1 MLLESTRHQSPA
13 VSFRE
18 ALLRGLAPDGGLYLP
33 TAWPVVTLDDLRAW
47 RRLDF
52 ADLASHLARR
62 LLAGE
67 FADDV
72 VDRLVRDAL
81 NFPVP
86 AIELQPRRFVL
97 ELFHGPTL
105 AFKDFGARFLARF
118 FSHLLA
124 ERDQRATI
132 LVATSGD
139 TGSAVAQGFS
149 GVPRVQVV
157 VLYPKGKVSPF
168 QEAQMATLGGNV
180 TAVRVSGTFD
190 DCQRLVK
197 TAFLDADLSALH
209 LSSANSIN
217 IGRLLPQLF
226 YYVAGYLAAAPE
238 VGDEIVFSVPTGNLG
253 NLTAGVIARRIGL
266 PVSRFIAAT
275 NVNRVLPD
283 YLDEGVYRPRPSI
296 ATLSNAMDVGDPSNF
311 ARLLELHGGSVFEI
325 RQTLVSTAITEEETR
340 ATIRGVYARTHYV
353 LDPHSAVGWA
363 AADRFVAEVRKS
375 RLRRE
380 TASRLRSSGASA
392 RQAAGQAESRIIA
405 LATAHPAKFDAAIR
419 QELGLA
425 PSLPPVYAG
434 WETRRLLAVDLPRAE
449 YPDFR
454 RLLVSRC

>member
-1 MLLESTRHQSPA
+1 MLLESTRHQSPT

-18 ALLRGLAPDGGLYLP
+18 AVLRGLAPDGGLYLP
-33 TAWPVVTLDDLRAW
+33 TAWPHLTLDDLRTW
-47 RRLDF
+47 RTLPF
-52 ADLASHLARR
+52 PDLASRLAAR

-86 AIELQPRRFVL
+86 AIEVQPQRFVL

-124 ERDQRATI
+124 ERDGHATI

-139 TGSAVAQGFS
+139 TGGAVAQGFF

-180 TAVRVSGTFD
+180 TAVRVAGTFD

-197 TAFLDADLSALH
+197 EAFLDADLSALH

-217 IGRLLPQLF
+217 IGRLLPQTF
-226 YYVAGYLAAAPE
+226 YYVAGYLAVARE
-238 VGDEIVFSVPTGNLG
+238 IGDRVVFSVPTGNLG
-253 NLTAGVIARRIGL
+253 NLTAGIIAERIGV

-283 YLDEGVYRPRPSI
+283 YLDEGVYRPRASI

-311 ARLLELHGGSVFEI
+311 ARLLELHGGSLEEL
-325 RQTLVSTAITEEETR
+325 RRRLHAAAISEEETR
-340 ATIRGVYARTHYV
+340 ATIRHLYARTHYV

-363 AADRFVAEVRKS
+363 AADRFV
-375 RLRRE
+375 
-380 TASRLRSSGASA
+380 TRLRSSGASA
-392 RQAAGQAESRIIA
+392 RQAPGQPENPIVT

-419 QELGLA
+419 QELGFA
-425 PSLPPVYAG
+425 PSLPLPYTG
-434 WETRRLLAVDLPRAE
+434 WQARPLLAVDLLRAE
-449 YPDFR
+449 YTEFR
-454 RLLVSRC
+454 RLLVSHC

>member
-1 MLLESTRHQSPA
+1 MLLESTHHQSPA

-33 TAWPVVTLDDLRAW
+33 TEWPRLTLDDLRAW
-47 RRLDF
+47 RTLPF
-52 ADLASHLARR
+52 PDLASCLATR
-62 LLAGE
+62 LLRGE
-67 FADDV
+67 FDDDV
-72 VDRLVRDAL
+72 VDRLVHEAL

-86 AIELQPRRFVL
+86 VIEVQAGRFVV

-124 ERDQRATI
+124 ERDEHATI

-139 TGSAVAQGFS
+139 TGSAVAQGFF
-149 GVPRVQVV
+149 GVPRVRVV

-180 TAVRVSGTFD
+180 VAVRVPGTFD

-197 TAFLDADLSALH
+197 DAFLDTDLSALH

-217 IGRLLPQLF
+217 VGRLLPQTF
-226 YYVAGYLAAAPE
+226 YYVAGYVAVAPE
-238 VGDEIVFSVPTGNLG
+238 VGDEVVFSVPTGNLG
-253 NLTAGVIARRIGL
+253 NLTAGIIARRIGV

-283 YLDEGVYRPRPSI
+283 YLDEGVYRPRRSI

-311 ARLLELHGGSVFEI
+311 ARLLELHGGSLTDI
-325 RQTLVSTAITEEETR
+325 RHSLYSAAITEEETR
-340 ATIRGVYARTHYV
+340 DAIRGVYARAQYV

-363 AADRFVAEVRKS
+363 AADRFVAEVRRS
-375 RLRRE
+375 RLR
-380 TASRLRSSGASA
+380 TAGASA
-392 RQAAGQAESRIIA
+392 RQAAGQAESPIIT

-419 QELGLA
+419 QELGFA
-425 PSLPPVYAG
+425 PSLPLPYVG
-434 WETRRLLAVDLPRAE
+434 WQARPLLALDLPRAE
-449 YPDFR
+449 YTDFR
-454 RLLVSRC
+454 RLLVSHC

>member
-33 TAWPVVTLDDLRAW
+33 AAWPALALDELRAS
-47 RRLDF
+47 RRLPF
-52 ADLASHLARR
+52 PDLAAALACR

-67 FADDV
+67 VPDGV
-72 VDRLVRDAL
+72 VERLVREAL
-81 NFPVP
+81 DFPVP
-86 AIELQPRRFVL
+86 TVEIEPGRFVL

-118 FSHLLA
+118 FGHLLG
-124 ERDQRATI
+124 ERDERATI

-139 TGSAVAQGFS
+139 TGSAVAQGFH

-180 TAVRVSGTFD
+180 TAVRVAGTFD

-197 TAFLDADLSALH
+197 NAFLDPELARLH

-217 IGRLLPQLF
+217 IGRLLPQSF
-226 YYVAGYLAAAPE
+226 YYVASYLAIAGEIGQE
-238 VGDEIVFSVPTGNLG
+238 VIFSVPTGNLG
-253 NLTAGVIARRIGL
+253 NLTAGIIARRLGL

-275 NVNRVLPD
+275 NINRVLPD
-283 YLDEGVYRPRPSI
+283 YLQTGVYRARPSV
-296 ATLSNAMDVGDPSNF
+296 ATMSNAMDVGDPSNF
-311 ARLLELHGGSVFEI
+311 SRLLEMHGGSADRV
-325 RQTLVSTAITEEETR
+325 RRALSAASITEEETR
-340 ATIRGVYARTHYV
+340 ATIRRVWERDRYV

-363 AADRFVAEVRKS
+363 AADRHV
-375 RLRRE
+375 
-380 TASRLRSSGASA
+380 TDDA
-392 RQAAGQAESRIIA
+392 RPIIT

-419 QELGLA
+419 GILGFA
-425 PSLPPVYAG
+425 PPLPEAFADWAARPLFAI
-434 WETRRLLAVDLPRAE
+434 DLDRAE
-449 YPDFR
+449 YDGLR
-454 RLLVSRC
+454 RLLVSSC